1 MFVHAGCVVH
11 VCTCRLCGTCVYVQ
25 AVWYMCVRAGMCE
38 CVTVLVIF
46 LAGEFGSERLVQQV
60 VDQILAATARKE
72 NMEQVTHSTPQGTM
86 SGTQATPT
94 TTPTVQQQGMNMAVC
109 KMIDYRKMPR
119 PFFNGLG
126 NKGMQLYTQIHI
138 MHTCTHT
145 RAHTHTHTLSQTPP
159 TLTFLPP
166 NSSSRVR
173 RRKHYTKK
181 N

>member
-1 MFVHAGCVVH
+1 MVH
-11 VCTCRLCGTCVYVQ
+11 VCTCWLCGTCVYMP

>member
-1 MFVHAGCVVH
+1 MS
-11 VCTCRLCGTCVYVQ
+11 
-25 AVWYMCVRAGMCE
+25 AVWYMCVHVWYMCVHAGMCE

-94 TTPTVQQQGMNMAVC
+94 TTPTTTPTVQQQGKSMAVC
-109 KMIDYRKMPR
+109 KVIDYRKMPC

-126 NKGMQLYTQIHI
+126 NEGMQEH
-138 MHTCTHT
+138 
-145 RAHTHTHTLSQTPP
+145 
-159 TLTFLPP
+159 
-166 NSSSRVR
+166 
-173 RRKHYTKK
+173 K
-181 N
+181 

>member
-1 MFVHAGCVVH
+1 MP
-11 VCTCRLCGTCVYVQ
+11 

-94 TTPTVQQQGMNMAVC
+94 TTPTVQQQSKNMAVC

-119 PFFNGLG
+119 LFIMDLETRACKNIL
-126 NKGMQLYTQIHI
+126 KYTLCTHART
-138 MHTCTHT
+138 HVRTHT
-145 RAHTHTHTLSQTPP
+145 RTHTHTHRL
-159 TLTFLPP
+159 LP
-166 NSSSRVR
+166 R
-173 RRKHYTKK
+173 
-181 N
+181 